1 MTKRRA
7 KDVAASVRAR
17 LRTKAVDTSRPFQ
30 EVLQYFAI
38 ERFLYR
44 LSQSLHVEKF
54 VLKGG
59 LMLTAWRAPSSRPT
73 RDIDFLAK
81 LPSNVA
87 SVLEV
92 VREICEQEVEPDGL
106 EFHAASLEGR
116 IIKEDAD
123 YEGVRVTFRASLQNA
138 RIYMQIDMGFGD
150 VVTPS
155 VIAIE
160 YPTILDHD
168 APRLNGYSRETTVA
182 EKFEAMV
189 KLGQLNSRIR
199 DFFDIWLLAQQF
211 DFDGR
216 NLADAVRKT
225 FENRGTPIN
234 ATPVALTPEFASDP
248 AKQTQWSGFCRKS
261 RIDFAPETLQEV
273 CDTIALFIQPVA
285 TAVDSRQPFVDL
297 WTAPGPW
304 RSK

>member
-1 MTKRRA
+1 MTKRRV

-17 LRTKAVDTSRPFQ
+17 LQTKAKDTNRPFQ
-30 EVLQYFAI
+30 EVLQYFAM

-44 LSQSLHVEKF
+44 LSQSPHTEKF

-81 LPSNVA
+81 MSNNVD
-87 SVLEV
+87 SVVEV
-92 VREICEQEVEPDGL
+92 VREICEQSVEPDGL
-106 EFHAASLEGR
+106 EFDIASLEGR

-123 YEGVRVTFRASLQNA
+123 YEGVRVNFRATLQYA
-138 RIYMQIDMGFGD
+138 RIHMQIDMGFGD

-155 VIAIE
+155 VVATE

-168 APRLNGYSRETTVA
+168 PPRLNGYSRETTVA

-199 DFFDIWLLAQQF
+199 DFFDIWLLARQF
-211 DFDGR
+211 DFEGR
-216 NLADAVRKT
+216 NLADAVRRT
-225 FENRGTPIN
+225 FENRGTPVNIE
-234 ATPVALTPEFASDP
+234 PVALTPEFASDA

-261 RIDFAPETLQEV
+261 RIDSAPETLQEV
-273 CDTIALFIQPVA
+273 CDAIALFIKPVA
-285 TAVDSRQPFVDL
+285 AAVEAKQPFVDV

-304 RSK
+304 RAG